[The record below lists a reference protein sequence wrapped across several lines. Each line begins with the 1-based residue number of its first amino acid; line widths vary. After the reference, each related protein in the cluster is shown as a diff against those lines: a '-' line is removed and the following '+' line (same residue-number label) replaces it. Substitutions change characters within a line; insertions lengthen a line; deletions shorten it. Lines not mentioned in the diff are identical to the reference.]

1 MGHQRPFAPHP
12 PTTMSRHD
20 VLAALQRVPDEL
32 LLRSIAADPAVLL
45 ASDVWPRVPTARNAG
60 RDDELRPV
68 VRTRRGASARLRRV
82 TG

>member
-20 VLAALQRVPDEL
+20 VLAALQRIPDEL

-60 RDDELRPV
+60 RDDEL
-68 VRTRRGASARLRRV
+68 SALWRELGEVPRL
-82 TG
+82 G